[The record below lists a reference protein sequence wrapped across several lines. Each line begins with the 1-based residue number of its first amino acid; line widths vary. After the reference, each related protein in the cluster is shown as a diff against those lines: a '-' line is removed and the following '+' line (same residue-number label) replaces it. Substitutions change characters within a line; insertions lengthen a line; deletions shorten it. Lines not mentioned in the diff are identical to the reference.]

1 MTEAAV
7 IVPVVL
13 AGGQGTR
20 LWPMSRAARPKQFLP
35 LTGPT
40 SLYQQTLLRVGD
52 ASRYAAPIVVTN
64 SEYRF
69 LVAEQ
74 AQETGIVPAAVL
86 LEPVARNTAAAIAA
100 AALHARAAFGPD
112 AVIHVLASDHAVVV
126 DENYW
131 WSVDAAAAA
140 ARAGRLVTFGI
151 TPTAPETGYG
161 YIEAGAELGG
171 GVKAVARFVEKPDR
185 DNAEKML
192 AAGGYY
198 WNSGTFMLGVES
210 FLAEVQTLAPETY
223 AAAKAAVDAAKADLD
238 FIRLDEKSF
247 AAAPNISVDYA
258 IFEKSKA
265 VALVPVTYSW
275 SDLGAWDAVWKVSGK
290 DAAGNVVINGNATLS
305 NTSNSLVVSEK
316 AHIAVEGLTDVAIV
330 ASEDAIYVGKLS
342 EAQRVGPMVKALRAN
357 TATHG
362 LTEIHRTA
370 YRPWG
375 GYSSVLNGERF
386 QVKRLFVKPGKK
398 LSLQKH
404 HHRAEHWVVVTGT
417 AEVTV
422 DGKVSML
429 TENESIYLPLGCVHR
444 LANPGKILLELIEVQ
459 TGSYLGED
467 DIIRIEDEFG
477 RA

>member
-1 MTEAAV
+1 MTEAAL

-40 SLYQQTLLRVGD
+40 SLYQQTLQRVGD
-52 ASRYAAPIVVTN
+52 ASRYTAPIVVTN

-69 LVAEQ
+69 LVGEQ
-74 AQETGIVPAAVL
+74 AQEVGVTPAAVL

-100 AALHARAAFGPD
+100 AAVHAKAVFGAD
-112 AVIHVLASDHAVVV
+112 AVIHVLASDHAVVA

-161 YIEAGAELGG
+161 YIEAGGEVGN
-171 GVKAVARFVEKPDR
+171 GVRAVARFVEKPDR

-192 AAGGYY
+192 TAGGYY
-198 WNSGTFMLGVES
+198 WNSGTFMLGVDS
-210 FLAEVQTLAPETY
+210 FLAEVQSLAPETY
-223 AAAKAAVDAAKADLD
+223 SAAKAAVGAAKADLD

-258 IFEKSKA
+258 IFEKSKQ
-265 VALVPVTYSW
+265 VALVPVTFSW

-316 AHIAVEGLTDVAIV
+316 AHIAVEGLSDIAIV

-342 EAQRVGPMVKALRAN
+342 EAQRVGPMVKVLRAN
-357 TATHG
+357 AATQG

-422 DGKVSML
+422 DGKVTML

>member
-1 MTEAAV
+1 MTEV
-7 IVPVVL
+7 PPIVPVIL

-40 SLYQQTLLRVGD
+40 SLYQQTLLRVAD
-52 ASRYAAPIVVTN
+52 PARYAPAVIVTN
-64 SEYRF
+64 AEYRF

-74 AQETGIVPAAVL
+74 AQEAGVATAAVL

-100 AALHARAAFGPD
+100 AAIYIRKRFGDD
-112 AVIHVLASDHAVVV
+112 AVIHVLASDHAVEA
-126 DENYW
+126 DDNYW
-131 WSVDAAAAA
+131 WSVETAAKA
-140 ARAGRLVTFGI
+140 ARAGCLVTFGI

-161 YIEAGAELGG
+161 YIEAGADLGD
-171 GVKAVARFVEKPDR
+171 GVGAVARFVEKPDR
-185 DNAEKML
+185 ATAEQML

-198 WNSGTFMLGVES
+198 WNSGTFMLGVGS
-210 FLAEVQTLAPETY
+210 FLDEVEALAPETF
-223 AAAKAAVDAAKADLD
+223 AAAADAVAEATVDLD
-238 FIRLDEKSF
+238 FIRLD
-247 AAAPNISVDYA
+247 AAGFSPAPNISVDYA
-258 IFEKSKA
+258 IFEKSKR
-265 VALVPVTYSW
+265 VALVPVTFPW

-290 DAAGNVVINGNATLS
+290 DDAGNVVTNGNATLS
-305 NTSNSLVVSEK
+305 NTSNSLVVSER
-316 AHIAVEGLTDVAIV
+316 AHIAVDGLDDVVIV
-330 ASEDAIYVGKLS
+330 ASEDAIYVGRLS
-342 EAQRVGPMVKALRAN
+342 EAQRVGPMVKALRADP
-357 TATHG
+357 TTHG

-375 GYSSVLNGERF
+375 GYSSVLSGERF

-417 AEVTV
+417 AEVTI
-422 DGKVSML
+422 DGKVMML
-429 TENESIYLPLGCVHR
+429 TENELIYLPLGSVHR

>member
-1 MTEAAV
+1 MTEANL
-7 IVPVVL
+7 IVPVIL

-40 SLYQQTLLRVGD
+40 SLYQQTLLRVAD
-52 ASRYAAPIVVTN
+52 PSRYHPAVIVTN
-64 SEYRF
+64 AEYRF

-74 AQETGIVPAAVL
+74 AQEAGVATSAVL

-100 AALHARAAFGPD
+100 AALHAQKAFGDD
-112 AVIHVLASDHAVVV
+112 AVIHVLASDHAVEA
-126 DENYW
+126 DDNYW
-131 WSVDAAAAA
+131 WSVDTAAEA

-161 YIEAGAELGG
+161 YIEAGAELGN
-171 GVKAVARFVEKPDR
+171 GVRTVARSGFSTKR
-185 DNAEKML
+185 ATAEKML

-198 WNSGTFMLGVES
+198 WNSGTFMLGVAS
-210 FLAEVQTLAPETY
+210 FLSEVEALAPETF
-223 AAAKAAVDAAKADLD
+223 AAAATAVSAARADLD
-238 FIRLDEKSF
+238 FIRLDEAGFST
-247 AAAPNISVDYA
+247 APNISVDYA
-258 IFEKSKA
+258 IFEKSKQ
-265 VALVPVTYSW
+265 VALVPVTFPW

-290 DAAGNVVINGNATLS
+290 DAAGNVVSNGNATLS
-305 NTSNSLVVSEK
+305 NTRNSLIVSER
-316 AHIAVEGLTDVAIV
+316 AHIAVEGLEDVAII
-330 ASEDAIYVGKLS
+330 ASEDAIYVGRLS
-342 EAQRVGPMVKALRAN
+342 DAQRVGPMVKALRAN
-357 TATHG
+357 PATQG

-375 GYSSVLNGERF
+375 GYSSVLNGDRF

-404 HHRAEHWVVVTGT
+404 HHRAEHWVVVSGT

-422 DGKVSML
+422 DGKVTML

>member
-1 MTEAAV
+1 MTEANL
-7 IVPVVL
+7 IVPVIL

-40 SLYQQTLLRVGD
+40 SLYQQTLLRVAD
-52 ASRYAAPIVVTN
+52 PARYHPAVIVTN
-64 SEYRF
+64 AEYRF

-74 AQETGIVPAAVL
+74 AQEAGVPTSAVL
-86 LEPVARNTAAAIAA
+86 LEPMARNTAAAIAA
-100 AALHARAAFGPD
+100 AALHVQQAFGDD
-112 AVIHVLASDHAVVV
+112 AVIHVLASDHAV
-126 DENYW
+126 DADDNYW
-131 WSVDAAAAA
+131 WSVATAAAA

-151 TPTAPETGYG
+151 TPSAPETGYG
-161 YIEAGAELGG
+161 YIEAGAELGN
-171 GVKAVARFVEKPDR
+171 GVRAVARFVEKPDH
-185 DNAEKML
+185 DTAEKML
-192 AAGGYY
+192 ATGGYY
-198 WNSGTFMLGVES
+198 WNSGTFMLGVAS
-210 FLAEVQTLAPETY
+210 FLSEVEALAPETFS
-223 AAAKAAVDAAKADLD
+223 AAAAAVSAARTDLD
-238 FIRLDEKSF
+238 FIRLDEAGFST
-247 AAAPNISVDYA
+247 APNISVDYA
-258 IFEKSKA
+258 IFEKSKQ
-265 VALVPVTYSW
+265 VALVPVTFPW
-275 SDLGAWDAVWKVSGK
+275 SDLGAWDAVWKVSDK
-290 DAAGNVVINGNATLS
+290 DAAGNVVSNGNATLS
-305 NTSNSLVVSEK
+305 NTRNSLIVSER
-316 AHIAVEGLTDVAIV
+316 AHIAVEGLEDVAII
-330 ASEDAIYVGKLS
+330 ASEDAIYVGRLS
-342 EAQRVGPMVKALRAN
+342 DAQRVGPMVKALRAN
-357 TATHG
+357 PATQG

-375 GYSSVLNGERF
+375 GYSSVLNGDRF

-404 HHRAEHWVVVTGT
+404 HHRAEHWVVVSGT

-422 DGKVSML
+422 DGKVTML

>member
-1 MTEAAV
+1 
-7 IVPVVL
+7 
-13 AGGQGTR
+13 
-20 LWPMSRAARPKQFLP
+20 MSRAARPKQFLP

-40 SLYQQTLLRVGD
+40 SLYQQTLLRVAD
-52 ASRYAAPIVVTN
+52 PARYAPAVVVTN

-74 AQETGIVPAAVL
+74 AQEAGVATSAVL

-100 AALHARAAFGPD
+100 AALHVQSVFGD
-112 AVIHVLASDHAVVV
+112 GAVIHVLASDHAVEA
-126 DENYW
+126 DANYW
-131 WSVDAAAAA
+131 WSVDVAAAA
-140 ARAGRLVTFGI
+140 ARAGRLVAFGI
-151 TPTAPETGYG
+151 TPTNPETGYG
-161 YIEAGAELGG
+161 YVEAGPELGD
-171 GVKAVARFVEKPDR
+171 GVRSVARFVEKPDR
-185 DNAEKML
+185 ARAEQML

-198 WNSGTFMLGVES
+198 WNSGTFMLGVKS
-210 FLAEVQTLAPETY
+210 FLAEVEALAPDTL
-223 AAAKAAVDAAKADLD
+223 AAAKAAVAAARSDLD
-238 FIRLDEKSF
+238 FIRLDEAGF

-258 IFEKSKA
+258 IFEKSKH
-265 VALVPVTYSW
+265 VALVPVTHSW

-290 DAAGNVVINGNATLS
+290 DEAGNVVINGNATLS
-305 NTSNSLVVSEK
+305 NTRNSLVVSEK
-316 AHIAVEGLTDVAIV
+316 AHIAVDGLDDVAII

-357 TATHG
+357 PTTHG
-362 LTEIHRTA
+362 ITEIHRTA

-375 GYSSVLNGERF
+375 GYSSVLNGDRF

-417 AEVTV
+417 AEVTI
-422 DGKVSML
+422 DGKVTML
-429 TENESIYLPLGCVHR
+429 TENESIYLPLGSVHR

>member
-1 MTEAAV
+1 MTEANL
-7 IVPVVL
+7 IVPVIL

-40 SLYQQTLLRVGD
+40 SLYQQTLLRVAD
-52 ASRYAAPIVVTN
+52 SARYQPAVIVTN

-74 AQETGIVPAAVL
+74 AQEAGVPTSAVL

-100 AALHARAAFGPD
+100 AALHVREAFGD
-112 AVIHVLASDHAVVV
+112 NAIIHVLASDHAVEA
-126 DENYW
+126 DDNYW
-131 WSVDAAAAA
+131 WSVDTAAAA

-161 YIEAGAELGG
+161 YVETGAELGS
-171 GVKAVARFVEKPDR
+171 GVRAVARFVEKPDR
-185 DNAEKML
+185 PTAEKML
-192 AAGGYY
+192 AAGGFY
-198 WNSGTFMLGVES
+198 WNSGTFMLGVGS
-210 FLAEVQTLAPETY
+210 FLREVETLAPETLAAAVGAV
-223 AAAKAAVDAAKADLD
+223 AAAKIDLD
-238 FIRLDEKSF
+238 FIRLDEAAF
-247 AAAPNISVDYA
+247 ATAPNISVDYA
-258 IFEKSKA
+258 IFEKSKQ
-265 VALVPVTYSW
+265 VALVPVTFPW

-290 DAAGNVVINGNATLS
+290 DSDGNVVTNGNATLS
-305 NTSNSLVVSEK
+305 NTRNSLVVSEK
-316 AHIAVEGLTDVAIV
+316 AHIAVEGLDDIAVIAT
-330 ASEDAIYVGKLS
+330 EDAIYVGKLS
-342 EAQRVGPMVKALRAN
+342 EAQRVGPMVKALRADPV
-357 TATHG
+357 TQG

-386 QVKRLFVKPGKK
+386 QVKRLFVNPGKK

-404 HHRAEHWVVVTGT
+404 HHRAEHWVVVSGT
-417 AEVTV
+417 AEVTI
-422 DGKVSML
+422 DDKVMML
-429 TENESIYLPLGCVHR
+429 TENESVYLPLGCVHR

-477 RA
+477 RT